1 MRGGLKLEESKT
13 QKKTQKTRIKK
24 KTSSPIDR
32 AQKKKRDEFSKDA
45 ALGMTTPE
53 LGAKFNLGESS
64 VGVYRKNLA
73 RQIEKEV
80 RARLGTVSLKSLDN
94 LVSLAFGAESEQVR
108 YVATKDLL
116 DRAGFKASEISKLE
130 IDERASRTPVEIE
143 QEMRERFGND
153 DADMIMGRAKVING
167 ESAGAGVSRPGGD
180 SLAPT
185 DTVPATR
192 IN

>member
-1 MRGGLKLEESKT
+1 LEE
-13 QKKTQKTRIKK
+13 KKRVKK

-116 DRAGFKASEISKLE
+116 DRAGFKATELSKIEIE
-130 IDERASRTPVEIE
+130 DRRNRTPVEIE
-143 QEMRERFGND
+143 DEMRARFGND
-153 DADMIMGRAKVING
+153 VADMIMGRAKVING
-167 ESAGAGVSRPGGD
+167 ESAGAEVSRPEGD
-180 SLAPT
+180 SLVSSA
-185 DTVPATR
+185 TVPATR